1 MIDIYVLQFERT
13 RIEFFKLEDAI
24 KYAQENNI
32 QTIPFEFK
40 KELKNEEI
48 NPLI

>member
-1 MIDIYVLQFERT
+1 MIDLYVLEFERT
-13 RIEFFKLEDAI
+13 RIEFLKPEDAI

-40 KELKNEEI
+40 KELQKEEL
-48 NPLI
+48 NPLM